1 MDYPTVMKRLQH
13 PLKDDVQHR
22 LPKGLRSLNQQI
34 EHLKKIRQLVLPLLP
49 QGENWQVASY
59 EQGVLCIAAEHHA
72 AASQLRYLQA
82 HYVEQMKT
90 LDYFSGLH
98 RLKVIVETAPTPRKS
113 YQAPLPKL
121 SADTKQLLLDT
132 AGLFDDPELSEA
144 LLRIASKK

>member
-1 MDYPTVMKRLQH
+1 MKQPQH

-22 LPKGLRSLNQQI
+22 LPNGLRSLNQQI
-34 EHLKKIRQLVLPLLP
+34 EHLKTLRQLILPRLP

-82 HYVEQMKT
+82 HYVEQIKT

-98 RLKVIVETAPTPRKS
+98 RLKVIVEIAPTPRKTL
-113 YQAPLPKL
+113 QAPLPKL
-121 SADTKQLLLDT
+121 SEDTKQMLIDT
-132 AGLFDDPELSEA
+132 AGVFDDPELSEA